1 MDIMQDNTSLTSCDA
16 LKVWEA
22 FSEEEKEK
30 ICRVAD
36 EIGKIVNR
44 IMDALIPIIE
54 QIAEMIRP
62 VIERAMQLCRDLSH
76 EIIMA
81 YPNKRVVHLALH
93 AKKART
99 RKKNLHR
106 IWKDSIERGREI

>member
-1 MDIMQDNTSLTSCDA
+1 MDIKQDNTSLTSCDA
-16 LKVWEA
+16 LKVREA

-36 EIGKIVNR
+36 EIGKIVNL

-54 QIAEMIRP
+54 QIA
-62 VIERAMQLCRDLSH
+62 D
-76 EIIMA
+76 MA
-81 YPNKRVVHLALH
+81 CPNKRVVHLALH

-106 IWKDSIERGREI
+106 ILNSIKGGS